1 MAGKD
6 NDVPG
11 NAVLSAALL
20 GRQVERL
27 GIAALRMDAHL
38 EKLQEQGI
46 EVKALRFVYRGG
58 VRGEVLCVVTA
69 HTENGGIVAFHNG
82 DTFGEVMKGIA
93 ARMGN
98 GSLKWKEDEY
108 ADQT

>member
-11 NAVLSAALL
+11 NAMLSAALL
-20 GRQVERL
+20 GRQVEKL

-38 EKLQEQGI
+38 ETLQDNGI
-46 EVKALRFVYRGG
+46 EVKALRFVYRAGI
-58 VRGEVLCVVTA
+58 RGEVLCVVTA
-69 HTENGGIVAFHNG
+69 QTESGGLVAFHNG
-82 DTFGEVMKGIA
+82 DSFGEVMKGIA

-108 ADQT
+108 ANQT